1 MNTSFGVLTVLA
13 FALVLLTA
21 CSPQT
26 ETLADKAPPKP
37 PWRWE
42 LYPFTNRI
50 QLATLSCKV
59 QPKSSLTLTA
69 PIAGM
74 LRVHVDTLQTNLTA
88 GSVWAEFEPE
98 QFSEEAKTLKDAAL
112 HLSEREK
119 SLLNLD
125 LPRQKLKLKR
135 ELYEAERQLSMLK
148 LLRTN
153 DNLTLLPAL
162 GLKSPSLNP
171 KAQAMLQ
178 TEVDLLRRTL
188 NAITQTNLVVIG
200 IDLNEQRAALK
211 KRRSDFERRR
221 SQAQLKMPTTGQ
233 LNINLPLVDGVKEY
247 WVHTGQDLAIVRDL
261 QKVYLRAVLPEPAWA
276 GQVSGA
282 LGMVVSLS
290 NGNKLTAKYAYQ
302 RLERTHTR
310 EEAAAYFLITDPP
323 ISDTI
328 HLLGL
333 VVTGELYFNLAH
345 PVRVVPKLTLVMHD
359 PSAFQERSWSA
370 GVHRLWPDS
379 RVIAEGQTEL
389 AIGFAFKEER

>member
-21 CSPQT
+21 CSPKT

-42 LYPFTNRI
+42 LYPSTNRI
-50 QLATLSCKV
+50 RLATLSCKV

-69 PIAGM
+69 PIAGR
-74 LRVHVDTLQTNLTA
+74 LHLHVDTLQTNLTV

-98 QFSEEAKTLKDAAL
+98 QFSEEAKVLKDAAI
-112 HLSEREK
+112 HLSKREE
-119 SLLNLD
+119 SLWDLD
-125 LPRQKLKLKR
+125 LPRQKLKFTR

-221 SQAQLKMPTTGQ
+221 SQARLKMPTTGQ
-233 LNINLPLVDGVKEY
+233 LSINLPLADGVKEY

-282 LGMVVSLS
+282 LSMVVPLS
-290 NGNKLTAKYAYQ
+290 NGQRLTAKYAHQ
-302 RLERTHTR
+302 RLERMHTR

-323 ISDTI
+323 ISDI
-328 HLLGL
+328 LHLLGL
-333 VVTGELYFNLAH
+333 EVTGELYFDLAH
-345 PVRVVPKLTLVMHD
+345 SARVVPKLTLVMHD

-389 AIGFAFKEER
+389 AIGFGFKEER